1 MPSLLNCFK
10 LVYEPLAS
18 CVEQLDLTRLV
29 RKESNTP
36 KLKSSQELTFLIY
49 IYKLCLFRIPGAGSY
64 PNIESRESPVG
75 GSCNYVN
82 ETSGGTANA
91 AVAAAVAAA
100 GQATVSTEP
109 KLIYKKSVFKKK
121 STSSTA
127 TVSTTKQDRWNVKK
141 YGGDNLI
148 QGV

>member
-1 MPSLLNCFK
+1 M
-10 LVYEPLAS
+10 
-18 CVEQLDLTRLV
+18 
-29 RKESNTP
+29 
-36 KLKSSQELTFLIY
+36 Y
-49 IYKLCLFRIPGAGSY
+49 IPCLFRIPGAGSY

-82 ETSGGTANA
+82 ETSGATANA

-127 TVSTTKQDRWNVKK
+127 TVSTTLCITYVSSKVIKVGSDTFGKPIFQKVLQN
-141 YGGDNLI
+141 
-148 QGV
+148 

>member
-1 MPSLLNCFK
+1 M
-10 LVYEPLAS
+10 
-18 CVEQLDLTRLV
+18 
-29 RKESNTP
+29 
-36 KLKSSQELTFLIY
+36 Y
-49 IYKLCLFRIPGAGSY
+49 IPCLFRIPGAGSY

-82 ETSGGTANA
+82 ETSGATANA

-127 TVSTTKQDRWNVKK
+127 TVSRIPCITYRVSDIKMGFSK
-141 YGGDNLI
+141 
-148 QGV
+148 

>member
-1 MPSLLNCFK
+1 MC
-10 LVYEPLAS
+10 
-18 CVEQLDLTRLV
+18 
-29 RKESNTP
+29 
-36 KLKSSQELTFLIY
+36 
-49 IYKLCLFRIPGAGSY
+49 RIPGAGSY

-82 ETSGGTANA
+82 ETSGTTANA

-100 GQATVSTEP
+100 SQATVSSEP

-127 TVSTTKQDRWNVKK
+127 TVSRFYFYFWYWIYLKTGVECNWALFP
-141 YGGDNLI
+141 NLE
-148 QGV
+148 

>member
-1 MPSLLNCFK
+1 M
-10 LVYEPLAS
+10 
-18 CVEQLDLTRLV
+18 
-29 RKESNTP
+29 
-36 KLKSSQELTFLIY
+36 Y
-49 IYKLCLFRIPGAGSY
+49 ILCLFRIPGAGSY

-127 TVSTTKQDRWNVKK
+127 TVSTTHCIFLEW
-141 YGGDNLI
+141 
-148 QGV
+148 

>member
-1 MPSLLNCFK
+1 M
-10 LVYEPLAS
+10 
-18 CVEQLDLTRLV
+18 
-29 RKESNTP
+29 
-36 KLKSSQELTFLIY
+36 Y
-49 IYKLCLFRIPGAGSY
+49 ILCLFRIPGAGSY

-82 ETSGGTANA
+82 ETSGATANA

-127 TVSTTKQDRWNVKK
+127 TVSTTSCITYVSRIT
-141 YGGDNLI
+141 GM
-148 QGV
+148 